1 MAILRKQYITV
12 IELNEILNSV
22 YADNATT
29 NQLIIE
35 ASELISYHTVGK
47 SDYVTVDPQ
56 LNYLKLATAYQVSFS
71 EDAIDEYE
79 VVGDSFGLGRLS
91 QSNGGASNDRASEWK
106 KISPKANQY
115 LSLAC
120 LLYKG
125 CDYRNV

>member
-1 MAILRKQYITV
+1 MAILRKQYITYN
-12 IELNEILNSV
+12 ELNEILDTSYSEKDV
-22 YADNATT
+22 H
-29 NQLIIE
+29 QLIIE

-47 SDYVTVDPQ
+47 SDYVTTDPQ

-115 LSLAC
+115 LSLAY